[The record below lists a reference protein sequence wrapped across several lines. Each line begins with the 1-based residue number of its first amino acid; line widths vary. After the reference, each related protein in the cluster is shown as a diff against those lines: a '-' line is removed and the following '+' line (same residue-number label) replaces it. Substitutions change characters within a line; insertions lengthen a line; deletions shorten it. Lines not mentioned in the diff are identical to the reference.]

1 MQIMDAVAL
10 VTGASSGLGAATAE
24 RLSAAGAQVLVHGRD
39 EARLAESAHSF
50 KATPLAADLADPEAV
65 QRLAKAALEVAGRVD
80 ILVNNAGLGW
90 AGRFAAMPDPA
101 AADLVAVNLTAPIA
115 LTKALL
121 PGMLAADRG
130 RIIFVTSIAGRTA
143 VAGEAVYAATKAGLD
158 LFAESLSLELYGTGV
173 GVGVFVPGVVDTPF
187 FQRRGLPYER
197 SRPRPRPVAQV
208 ADALVQMIATDRCEQ
223 YAPRWLRLPVVVRA
237 AAPRSYRRLA
247 ARFGETPKMAAGGSV
262 PDRSPGTEG

>member
-39 EARLAESAHSF
+39 EARLAESAHRF

-187 FQRRGLPYER
+187 FQRRGLRYER
-197 SRPRPRPVAQV
+197 SRPRPRPVARV

-262 PDRSPGTEG
+262 PVRSPGTEG

>member
-1 MQIMDAVAL
+1 
-10 VTGASSGLGAATAE
+10 
-24 RLSAAGAQVLVHGRD
+24 
-39 EARLAESAHSF
+39 
-50 KATPLAADLADPEAV
+50 
-65 QRLAKAALEVAGRVD
+65 
-80 ILVNNAGLGW
+80 
-90 AGRFAAMPDPA
+90 MPDPA

-208 ADALVQMIATDRCEQ
+208 ADELVQMIATDRCEQ

-262 PDRSPGTEG
+262 SDRSPGTEG